1 MSPNLRKA
9 AVLIRS
15 LDSDAAAIMLAQLS
29 REEAATIR
37 AAIRELGPL
46 DAEEQADVA
55 AEFRSTR
62 PAAGTNA
69 AAGVELSLSSPMH
82 GSDEMVIP
90 PAVEPTSP
98 SAERFAFLATAS
110 TSSLVRFLVRE
121 HAQTIAVV
129 LSHLAPARA
138 ANVLAELPDKLQ
150 ADTIERLSALGETDP
165 ESVTML
171 ERELAVWLSTRGED
185 RDTIA
190 RRRETVSNILAAAD
204 ESVRRS
210 ILSKLK
216 TSNRTLADQIAPP
229 DQLQRLRETTGR
241 TSSSQTSSGRTS
253 TTESR
258 RATATGKPV
267 YEILSTRVARV
278 ARTPLP
284 FMPPQATAIV
294 PEPRLPSPQPIP
306 LPRIEFDQLIH
317 LDTHTL
323 TAVLREV
330 DANVLALALAGSR
343 EDLVDRICDQMPK
356 RTAREFRRG
365 LRKLG
370 PTRLSD
376 VAAAQRAVA
385 NTAARHLAK
394 RQQGLV
400 AASR

>member
-1 MSPNLRKA
+1 MTNMSANLRKA

-15 LDSDAAAIMLAQLS
+15 LDSDTAAIMLAQLS
-29 REEAATIR
+29 REEASAIR

-62 PAAGTNA
+62 PAAGASA
-69 AAGVELSLSSPMH
+69 AAGVELSLSSPA
-82 GSDEMVIP
+82 SDEFQMTMPYV
-90 PAVEPTSP
+90 AEPKTSP
-98 SAERFAFLATAS
+98 QAAERFAFLAGAS
-110 TSSLVRFLVRE
+110 TSALVRFLVRE

-129 LSHLAPARA
+129 LAHLAPARA
-138 ANVLAELPDKLQ
+138 ATVLAELPDKLQ
-150 ADTIERLSALGETDP
+150 ADTIERLSALGETDS

-171 ERELAVWLSTRGED
+171 ERELESWLSTRGED

-204 ESVRRS
+204 ETVRRS
-210 ILSKLK
+210 ILGKLK

-229 DQLQRLRETTGR
+229 DQLQQLREATGR
-241 TSSSQTSSGRTS
+241 TSSPD
-253 TTESR
+253 SR
-258 RATATGKPV
+258 RVTATRKPV
-267 YEILSTRVARV
+267 YEVLSTRVARV
-278 ARTPLP
+278 ARTPLA
-284 FMPPQATAIV
+284 FVPPKSTNPSPA
-294 PEPRLPSPQPIP
+294 LSPQPVPVP
-306 LPRIEFDQLIH
+306 LPRIEFDQLIQ

-330 DANVLALALAGSR
+330 DANVLALALVGSR

-356 RTAREFRRG
+356 RTAREFRRE

-376 VAAAQRAVA
+376 VSAAQRMVA
-385 NTAARHLAK
+385 DTAARHLAK
-394 RQQGLV
+394 RQQGLM

>member
-1 MSPNLRKA
+1 MSSNLRKA

-29 REEAATIR
+29 REEASTIR
-37 AAIRELGPL
+37 AAIRELGPV

-62 PAAGTNA
+62 PAVGANA
-69 AAGVELSLSSPMH
+69 SAGVELSLSSPMI
-82 GSDEMVIP
+82 GSDEITMP
-90 PAVEPTSP
+90 SAVESTSP
-98 SAERFAFLATAS
+98 AAERFAFLATAS

-138 ANVLAELPDKLQ
+138 AKVLAELPDKLQ

-171 ERELAVWLSTRGED
+171 ERELAMWLSTRGED
-185 RDTIA
+185 RDTLA
-190 RRRETVSNILAAAD
+190 RRRETMSNILAAAD
-204 ESVRRS
+204 DSVRRS

-216 TSNRTLADQIAPP
+216 TSNRALADQIAPP
-229 DQLQRLRETTGR
+229 DQLQKLRETTGR
-241 TSSSQTSSGRTS
+241 TSSGRT
-253 TTESR
+253 TATESR
-258 RATATGKPV
+258 RPTATAKPV

-284 FMPPQATAIV
+284 FVPPQSQLLI
-294 PEPRLPSPQPIP
+294 PQPPAPNPQPLP

-343 EDLVDRICDQMPK
+343 EDLVDRICEQMPK

-365 LRKLG
+365 LRRLG

-385 NTAARHLAK
+385 DTAARHLAK
-394 RQQGLV
+394 RQQGLAV
-400 AASR
+400 ASR